1 MKTRRRASQHE
12 RHRDGN
18 FPRIRLIDL
27 GHKIKVI
34 AMADDKSKRGAQD
47 RARVAGEQGYEV
59 DYFANKHGISR
70 EQAEQLIRQIGND
83 RARLDEAAR
92 KLKGR

>member
-1 MKTRRRASQHE
+1 MRTRSRASQHG
-12 RHRDGN
+12 RHNNGN

-27 GHKIKVI
+27 GHKIRVI
-34 AMADDKSKRGAQD
+34 SMADDKSKRGAED

-83 RARLDEAAR
+83 RVRLDEAAR
-92 KLKGR
+92 KLKRR